1 MAHVITRMPLV
12 NQFEKSII
20 NKHKV
25 CEAHVTDRVARTLNT
40 STDWSQH
47 VSRVP
52 APRSNYWCSE
62 RAHCIQI
69 RFSAQGPVRVRPRE
83 TQQTPTAPSAPC
95 GMFGRARPREGNS
108 GHGAKIQLLRVIR
121 AVAAGQTKDS
131 GVTGMHW
138 DALRTRPCMLCEN
151 AQHTHDGIWWTH
163 EAILL
168 AARHHY
174 IPNPRT
180 SFMRNSG
187 WWVMAQ
193 KWMDIQE
200 KRY

>member
-1 MAHVITRMPLV
+1 MPLV

-25 CEAHVTDRVARTLNT
+25 CEAHVTDCVARTLYT

-69 RFSAQGPVRVRPRE
+69 RFSAQGPIRVRPRE

-131 GVTGMHW
+131 AVTGMHW
-138 DALRTRPCMLCEN
+138 DALRNTALYAVWERTTHTWWYLTRVELMSHFTGSKTPLHS
-151 AQHTHDGIWWTH
+151 Q
-163 EAILL
+163 
-168 AARHHY
+168 
-174 IPNPRT
+174 
-180 SFMRNSG
+180 S
-187 WWVMAQ
+187 
-193 KWMDIQE
+193 
-200 KRY
+200 